1 MYGSFISA
9 TAKAAIIDPHP
20 DGKFF
25 VDLAG
30 LNWYGGDELT
40 IQRGWVIIISPQA
53 HVCWGEDLLSTGT
66 IKHLQEDRTRL
77 LNYKGA

>member
-30 LNWYGGDELT
+30 LGIGLEVMN
-40 IQRGWVIIISPQA
+40 
-53 HVCWGEDLLSTGT
+53 
-66 IKHLQEDRTRL
+66 
-77 LNYKGA
+77 

>member
-30 LNWYGGDELT
+30 LG
-40 IQRGWVIIISPQA
+40 
-53 HVCWGEDLLSTGT
+53 TGM
-66 IKHLQEDRTRL
+66 EVM
-77 LNYKGA
+77 N

>member
-25 VDLAG
+25 VDHNG
-30 LNWYGGDELT
+30 LEILHDGCLVVGVKQLKQNL
-40 IQRGWVIIISPQA
+40 V
-53 HVCWGEDLLSTGT
+53 LSWTEFW
-66 IKHLQEDRTRL
+66 KE
-77 LNYKGA
+77 